1 MPAKK
6 TAKKKLTP
14 RAEANKRYR
23 ANKVAREAA
32 ALIDA
37 VIQPV
42 APEPELESPIYGDA
56 DNFNE
61 FAPNMGM
68 GEAPID
74 QETGQWTTPEVPTTE
89 PDLKQDPPPAK
100 VWAEDDQEEVFP
112 ESWMTTSNFER
123 IDAETEQRMAVEAV
137 SLPSPAPVVT
147 SAPSPGHIV
156 PQVLPDTLEPPSD
169 ALVVERL
176 INGINHLYGFAKTI
190 KGIRGPQPDHIAR
203 IQANLIQARALLAR
217 LK

>member
-14 RAEANKRYR
+14 KAAANKRYKE
-23 ANKVAREAA
+23 NKKIRDAA

-37 VIQPV
+37 VIQPI
-42 APEPELESPIYGDA
+42 APDPELESPIYGDA

-61 FAPNMGM
+61 FAPNQGM
-68 GEAPID
+68 GEDPID
-74 QETGQWTTPEVPTTE
+74 QETGEFLEDAGEE
-89 PDLKQDPPPAK
+89 PI
-100 VWAEDDQEEVFP
+100 P
-112 ESWMTTSNFER
+112 ESWLGWER
-123 IDAETEQRMAVEAV
+123 IDGGPGHEDAA
-137 SLPSPAPVVT
+137 SLPSPAPVVASEPAT
-147 SAPSPGHIV
+147 GVIV
-156 PQVLPDTLEPPSD
+156 PQALPDTLEPPSD
-169 ALVVERL
+169 ALIVERL

>member
-1 MPAKK
+1 MSAKK

-61 FAPNMGM
+61 FAPNSGM
-68 GEAPID
+68 GEDPID
-74 QETGQWTTPEVPTTE
+74 QEMGDWKNFEHIETG
-89 PDLKQDPPPAK
+89 
-100 VWAEDDQEEVFP
+100 EDDEITLTSAEMVEV
-112 ESWMTTSNFER
+112 ELDR
-123 IDAETEQRMAVEAV
+123 QIAADAA

-147 SAPSPGHIV
+147 SAPSPGVIV
-156 PQVLPDTLEPPSD
+156 PQALPDTLEPPSD